1 MPTTRSTKKVL
12 RPNRISAR
20 LPRVSKKVGESRR
33 RELENKGSRIDHTL
47 SQDMGSSTDIY
58 TLSGRVRVEFVGYSR
73 RRETFDDDIDCDD
86 DVYQNPACEN
96 EDHGYD
102 RTDGFIVDEDDPVI
116 YESSD
121 EDEEVLSY
129 GTDDSDYD
137 SEASDEA

>member
-47 SQDMGSSTDIY
+47 SQDMGSSTDMY
-58 TLSGRVRVEFVGYSR
+58 TQSGRVRVEFVGKSR
-73 RRETFDDDIDCDD
+73 RHQTFEDDIDCDD
-86 DVYQNPACEN
+86 LYQNPACDN

-102 RTDGFIVDEDDPVI
+102 RTDGFIVDDDCPAV
-116 YESSD
+116 YGSD
-121 EDEEVLSY
+121 DDDEEVLSY